1 MLTLKRSTSCAAA
14 VAAAL
19 HVLTVAGP
27 AMAQQ
32 PAPSDNVVL
41 KDGGSIKGTLI
52 EVLPGDHATVQLP
65 SGQTATV
72 RWDVIH
78 HIERGG
84 VTVQTQQAPQ
94 ANTVVVQAP
103 AAPAALGKATVH
115 MEGDQ
120 EIVLERQYGGQWVTV
135 CNAPCD
141 LALDLDSNYRV
152 SGGGIRRS
160 GIFRLA
166 GKPGDH
172 IIVTIDPAS
181 KGGFTGG
188 IVLISLGAPAFV
200 IGGLT
205 LLVVAAI
212 DSSQSSCTTSGT
224 YNNCSTNAD
233 TGTAK
238 IVGWSMLGGGAAG
251 IVIGIVL
258 VSSNGHTSTVQGV
271 DGRKAAWVG
280 VQRVADNYKKSPVF
294 REARD
299 MGALPVGGAV
309 QTIPIFSG
317 KF

>member
-1 MLTLKRSTSCAAA
+1 MLTLKRSSCAAA

-19 HVLTVAGP
+19 HVLTVAAP

-32 PAPSDNVVL
+32 PAPSDNIVL
-41 KDGGSIKGTLI
+41 KDGGSIKGTLTEI
-52 EVLPGDHATVQLP
+52 LPGDHATVQLP

-84 VTVQTQQAPQ
+84 VTVQTQQTPGAS
-94 ANTVVVQAP
+94 TVVVQAP
-103 AAPAALGKATVH
+103 TAPASRGKATVH
-115 MEGDQ
+115 MEGDP
-120 EIVLERQYGGQWVTV
+120 EIVLERQYGGHWVTV

-141 LALDLDSNYRV
+141 LPLDLESNYRV

-166 GKPGDH
+166 GKPGDR
-172 IIVTIDPAS
+172 IIVSIDPAS

-188 IVLISLGAPAFV
+188 IVLIAVGAPAFV

-212 DSSQSSCTTSGT
+212 DSSQSSCSTTGY
-224 YNNCSTNAD
+224 YNNCSTNSD

-238 IVGWSMLGGGAAG
+238 IVGWSMFGGGAAA
-251 IVIGIVL
+251 VVLGIVL
-258 VSSNGHTSTVQGV
+258 VSSNGHTSTEQSV

-280 VQRVADNYKKSPVF
+280 VQRVADNYKRSPVF

-299 MGALPVGGAV
+299 MGVLPVGAPV
-309 QTIPIFSG
+309 QSIPLFTG

>member
-14 VAAAL
+14 FAAAL
-19 HVLTVAGP
+19 HILTVAAP

-32 PAPSDNVVL
+32 PAPSDNIVL
-41 KDGGSIKGTLI
+41 KDGGSIKGTLTEI
-52 EVLPGDHATVQLP
+52 LPGDHATVQLP
-65 SGQTATV
+65 SGQ
-72 RWDVIH
+72 
-78 HIERGG
+78 
-84 VTVQTQQAPQ
+84 

-103 AAPAALGKATVH
+103 APDARGKATVH

-120 EIVLERQYGGQWVTV
+120 EIVLERQISGQWVTV

-141 LALDLDSNYRV
+141 LALELDSNYRV

-160 GIFRLA
+160 GAFRLA

-172 IIVTIDPAS
+172 IIITIDPAS
-181 KGGFTGG
+181 KGGFAGG
-188 IVLISLGAPAFV
+188 IVLIAIGAPAFV

-212 DSSQSSCTTSGT
+212 DASNSGCSTTSY
-224 YNNCSTNAD
+224 YNNCSTNTD

-251 IVIGIVL
+251 VVLGIVL
-258 VSSNGHTSTVQGV
+258 VSTNGHTSTEQSV

-280 VQRVADNYKKSPVF
+280 VQRMADNYTKSPVF

-299 MGALPVGGAV
+299 MGILPVGGAV
-309 QTIPIFSG
+309 QTLPLFSG

>member
-1 MLTLKRSTSCAAA
+1 MLTLKRSTSSAAA
-14 VAAAL
+14 FAAAL
-19 HVLTVAGP
+19 HVLTVAAP

-32 PAPSDNVVL
+32 PAPSDNIVL
-41 KDGGSIKGTLI
+41 KDGGSIKGTLTEI
-52 EVLPGDHATVQLP
+52 LPGDHATVQLP

-103 AAPAALGKATVH
+103 APAARGKATVH
-115 MEGDQ
+115 LDGDQ
-120 EIVLERQYGGQWVTV
+120 EIVLERQISGQWVTV

-141 LALDLDSNYRV
+141 LALELDSNYRIG
-152 SGGGIRRS
+152 GGGIRRS
-160 GIFRLA
+160 GVFRLA

-181 KGGFTGG
+181 KGGFAGG
-188 IVLISLGAPAFV
+188 IVLIAIGAPAFV

-212 DSSQSSCTTSGT
+212 DASNAGCSTTGY
-224 YNNCSTNAD
+224 YNNCSTNTD

-251 IVIGIVL
+251 IILGIVL
-258 VSSNGHTSTVQGV
+258 VSTNGHTSTEQNV

-280 VQRVADNYKKSPVF
+280 VQRVADNYTKSPVF
-294 REARD
+294 RDARD

-309 QTIPIFSG
+309 QTIPLFSG

>member
-1 MLTLKRSTSCAAA
+1 
-14 VAAAL
+14 
-19 HVLTVAGP
+19 
-27 AMAQQ
+27 MAQQ
-32 PAPSDNVVL
+32 PAPSDNIVL
-41 KDGGSIKGTLI
+41 KDGGSIKGTLTEI
-52 EVLPGDHATVQLP
+52 LPGDHATVQLP

-94 ANTVVVQAP
+94 ANTVTVQAP
-103 AAPAALGKATVH
+103 APVARGKATVH
-115 MEGDQ
+115 MDGDQ
-120 EIVLERQYGGQWVTV
+120 EIVLERQIGGQWVTV

-141 LALDLDSNYRV
+141 LPLDIESSYRV

-160 GIFRLA
+160 GVFRLA
-166 GKPGDH
+166 GKPGDR
-172 IIVTIDPAS
+172 IIITIDPAS
-181 KGGFTGG
+181 KGAFAGG
-188 IVLISLGAPAFV
+188 IVLIAIGAPAFV

-212 DSSQSSCTTSGT
+212 DASNSSACSFSASSSRSVSSSCGS
-224 YNNCSTNAD
+224 D

-251 IVIGIVL
+251 VVLGIVL
-258 VSSNGHTSTVQGV
+258 VSSNGHTSTEQSI
-271 DGRKAAWVG
+271 DGRRAAWVG
-280 VQRVADNYKKSPVF
+280 VQKIADNYKRTPVF

-299 MGALPVGGAV
+299 MGALPVGNAF
-309 QTIPIFSG
+309 QTIPLFSG

>member
-14 VAAAL
+14 FAAAL
-19 HVLTVAGP
+19 HILTVAAP

-32 PAPSDNVVL
+32 PAPSDNIVL
-41 KDGGSIKGTLI
+41 KDGGSIKGTLTEI
-52 EVLPGDHATVQLP
+52 LPGDHATVQLP

-103 AAPAALGKATVH
+103 APDARGKATVH

-120 EIVLERQYGGQWVTV
+120 EIVLERQISGQWVTV

-141 LALDLDSNYRV
+141 LALELDSNYRV

-160 GIFRLA
+160 GAFRLA

-172 IIVTIDPAS
+172 IIITIDPAS
-181 KGGFTGG
+181 KGGFAGG
-188 IVLISLGAPAFV
+188 IVLIAIGAPAFV

-212 DSSQSSCTTSGT
+212 DASNSGCSTTSY
-224 YNNCSTNAD
+224 YNNCSTNTD

-251 IVIGIVL
+251 VVLGIVL
-258 VSSNGHTSTVQGV
+258 VSTNGHTSTEQSV

-280 VQRVADNYKKSPVF
+280 VQRMADNYTKSPVF

-299 MGALPVGGAV
+299 MGILPVGGAV
-309 QTIPIFSG
+309 QTLPLFSG